1 MLDLFLFIGYK
12 TFQQM
17 NGSLAQLEEHLVYT
31 ERVGSSNL
39 STPTSQEALQKCRVL
54 FYLCKKRFELPR
66 EFGRF
71 VTFFSKAAA
80 LCKKLTNSPPSLKNN
95 HYFGCF
101 FASGRCLNSHQSRSP
116 AEMQGFCCMWKRGS
130 NSLGSSVGL

>member
-39 STPTSQEALQKCRVL
+39 STPTSQEALL
-54 FYLCKKRFELPR
+54 LKR
-66 EFGRF
+66 
-71 VTFFSKAAA
+71 
-80 LCKKLTNSPPSLKNN
+80 
-95 HYFGCF
+95 
-101 FASGRCLNSHQSRSP
+101 
-116 AEMQGFCCMWKRGS
+116 GFCFIYAEEVRTPSGVRSVCNVFFKGCR
-130 NSLGSSVGL
+130 SLQKTDKLSPVVKKQPLLWLFFCLRPVSQLPPVKKPCC